1 MSSENLLKVKSY
13 RRVVFSLGNFQA
25 MSALQTLLCERKR
38 NYSPFLTNFGDIYLT
53 QFLTDL
59 GQILDSKS
67 YDQA

>member
-1 MSSENLLKVKSY
+1 MVTRIGIKFLARL
-13 RRVVFSLGNFQA
+13 
-25 MSALQTLLCERKR
+25 SAEKIALS
-38 NYSPFLTNFGDIYLT
+38 NYLYLT